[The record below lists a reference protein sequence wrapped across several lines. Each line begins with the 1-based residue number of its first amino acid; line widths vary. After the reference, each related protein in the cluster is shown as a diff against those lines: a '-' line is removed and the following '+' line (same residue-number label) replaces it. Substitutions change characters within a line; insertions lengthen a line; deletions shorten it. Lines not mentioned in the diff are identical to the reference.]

1 MPKPVLL
8 TPIPPVTFGG
18 RNPPVVAN
26 LFDDSGIFR
35 QRNGSFKRQRVEG
48 GAAAA
53 GEGFYDLSRDASA
66 PSLPNA
72 PRLDVGKI
80 RGLMVKANEMA
91 ATIRSRYTAESV
103 PDGVRELAG
112 FSISLLE
119 LVNAVV
125 EDGILPMSSPPAASF
140 ASVASASAAFPAA
153 SRPKTEPGTAELK
166 AALISAEKTA
176 VVFDADL
183 GTSPVANRA
192 ALNGAFSAGL
202 KAATMKVA
210 EESRAD
216 VNESIRIVNDALSCA
231 DNLSFVGQTTA
242 RKIDKRDP
250 ANPITLPFCTMP
262 VKLDF
267 PDKDTRIHFEKT
279 IRKHCGMKATISL
292 PFQIRKFQGLF
303 LDALRNRYQGRAIT
317 ARPDTSTLS
326 MVAFMKNEGDRGWS
340 RCRET
345 VPIPRGIMLPG
356 AVIQNRV
363 DLPVLDDNDRADD
376 EDALLVEAS
385 VAAESQSQS

>member
-1 MPKPVLL
+1 MLI
-8 TPIPPVTFGG
+8 TMIPPVTIGG

-26 LFDDSGIFR
+26 MFDDTGNFR
-35 QRNGSFKRQRVEG
+35 QRNGSFKRPRVEG

-91 ATIRSRYTAESV
+91 AIIRSRYTAESV

-112 FSISLLE
+112 FSISLLD

-125 EDGILPMSSPPAASF
+125 EDGILPMASPPSASF
-140 ASVASASAAFPAA
+140 ASVAAAAATFPAA
-153 SRPKTEPGTAELK
+153 SRARPEPGTAELK
-166 AALISAEKTA
+166 AALTAAEKTA

-183 GTSPVANRA
+183 GPSPVANRA
-192 ALNGAFSAGL
+192 ALSGAFTASL
-202 KAATMKVA
+202 KAATLRVVENSGEDA
-210 EESRAD
+210 
-216 VNESIRIVNDALSCA
+216 NESIRVVNDALSCA
-231 DNLSFVGQTTA
+231 DNLGFVGQSSQ

-250 ANPITLPFCTMP
+250 ANPKTLPFCTMP

-279 IRKHCGMKATISL
+279 LRKHCGLKATISL
-292 PFQIRKFQGLF
+292 PFKIRQFQSLF
-303 LDALRNRYQGRAIT
+303 LDALRDRYRGRAIS

-345 VPIPRGIMLPG
+345 VPIPRGILLPG
-356 AVIQNRV
+356 AAIPSRV
-363 DLPVLDDNDRADD
+363 DLPVVVDNNSADD
-376 EDALLVEAS
+376 DEALLVEAS
-385 VAAESQSQS
+385 ISAESQSQ

>member
-1 MPKPVLL
+1 MPKPMLMTL
-8 TPIPPVTFGG
+8 NPPVTIGG

-26 LFDDSGIFR
+26 MFDDSGNFR
-35 QRNGSFKRQRVEG
+35 QRNGSFKRPKVEG

-91 ATIRSRYTAESV
+91 AIIRSRYTAESV
-103 PDGVRELAG
+103 PEGVKELAG
-112 FSISLLE
+112 FSISLLD

-125 EDGILPMSSPPAASF
+125 EDGILPMASSPSASF
-140 ASVASASAAFPAA
+140 ASVAAASATFPAP
-153 SRPKTEPGTAELK
+153 SRARPEPGTAELK
-166 AALISAEKTA
+166 DALTAAEKTA

-183 GTSPVANRA
+183 GPSPVANRA
-192 ALNGAFSAGL
+192 ALNGAFTAGL
-202 KAATMKVA
+202 KAATLKVA
-210 EESRAD
+210 ENSGEDA
-216 VNESIRIVNDALSCA
+216 NESIRVVNDALSCA
-231 DNLSFVGQTTA
+231 DNLGFVGQTSQ

-250 ANPITLPFCTMP
+250 ANPVTLPFCTMP

-267 PDKDTRIHFEKT
+267 PDRDTRIHFEKT
-279 IRKHCGMKATISL
+279 LRKHCGMKATISL
-292 PFQIRKFQGLF
+292 PFQIRQYQALF
-303 LDALRNRYQGRAIT
+303 LDALRNRYKGRAIS

-345 VPIPRGIMLPG
+345 VPIPRGILLPG
-356 AVIQNRV
+356 AAIPSRV
-363 DLPVLDDNDRADD
+363 DLPVVVDNNRADD
-376 EDALLVEAS
+376 DEALLVEAS
-385 VAAESQSQS
+385 ISAESQSQ